1 MPFIGQS
8 PATLLDIDDDAITSA
23 KIATD
28 AVGSSEIAADAV
40 GSSEVNLA
48 NDYNFTGIIK
58 SGRYHETK
66 QTLSGTTPTLD
77 MRTGNVFELETSGNT
92 VITVNY
98 PPANGTAQG
107 FTLKLKA
114 GGNHTVS
121 YSFKRTDGTTAGA
134 VRWEGGAGA
143 PTTPA
148 SGETDILQFF
158 TMDGGE
164 NYYGLRSIN
173 AAG

>member
-1 MPFIGQS
+1 MPFIGQT
-8 PATLLDIDDDAITSA
+8 PAMLLDIDDDAITSA

-77 MRTGNVFELETSGNT
+77 MRTGNVFDLTTSGTTTLTIN
-92 VITVNY
+92 N
-98 PPANGTAQG
+98 PPASGTAQG
-107 FTLKLKA
+107 FTLKLTA
-114 GGNHTVS
+114 GGAHTVT
-121 YSFKRTDGTTAGA
+121 YVFKQADNTTNGA
-134 VRWEGGAGA
+134 IKWEGGNT

-148 SGETDILQFF
+148 NGETDILQFF
-158 TMDGGE
+158 TMDGGV
-164 NYYGLRSIN
+164 NYYGIRSID
-173 AAG
+173 AAAV